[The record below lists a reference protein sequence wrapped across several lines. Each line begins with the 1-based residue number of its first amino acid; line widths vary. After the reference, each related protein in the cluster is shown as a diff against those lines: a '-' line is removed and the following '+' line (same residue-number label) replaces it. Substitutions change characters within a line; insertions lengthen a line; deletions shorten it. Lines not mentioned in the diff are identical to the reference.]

1 MRKFVALI
9 ILICLAGPGFCQS
22 PDPLKDLDGYVKRV
36 MAGFSVPGLGLS
48 VVKDG
53 SAVLTKGYGVRSLKS
68 NEPVDENTLFGIAS
82 NTKAFTATALA
93 LLVEDGKIEWDA
105 PVINY
110 LPWFRLSDPWVTSQI
125 TVRDLLVHRS
135 GLGLGAGDLLLWPAT
150 TYSRREIAERLR
162 DVPLAYSF
170 RSRYAYDNVLYLVA
184 GVLIEEMSGQS
195 WEQFIRTR
203 IFNPLGMRCSSPSV
217 YSIREGNIASTHA
230 FQNGLLQVVEH
241 DTSSNANPAG
251 GIGSCAADMARW
263 MQVLLDSGKAASGLP
278 LFTPETTT
286 ELWTPVTP
294 LPISDPGPGLEALR
308 MNYRGYALGFRV
320 NDYRGLRVVSHTGT
334 LTGYVS
340 RMFLVPQLRL
350 GITVLTNQENT
361 DAYESIIYHI
371 VDRYLNIPDFDWPK
385 ALVSAGQKKKEK
397 QEKAPQPPSKSE
409 YGPPLLPL
417 QSFTGIYRD
426 KWYGDI
432 RISLE
437 NGKLVISFLH
447 TPQLIGT
454 LEHWQHN
461 TFVARWYQR
470 DLRADAFVTFQ
481 TGADDSVERIRMKA
495 FLPDTDFSYDFQDL
509 DPVPLRNR

>member
-1 MRKFVALI
+1 MKKLLFLLI
-9 ILICLAGPGFCQS
+9 LHGLFLPAYAQLPN
-22 PDPLKDLDGYVKRV
+22 PLKDIDSYVKRV
-36 MAGFSVPGLGLS
+36 MADFNVPGLGLS
-48 VVKDG
+48 VTKDG
-53 SAVLTKGYGVRSLKS
+53 AILLSKGYGVRSLGS
-68 NEPVDENTLFGIAS
+68 PEPVDAHTLFGIAS
-82 NTKAFTATALA
+82 NSKAFTAAALA
-93 LLVEDGKIEWDA
+93 LLVEEGKIEWDA

-150 TYSRREIAERLR
+150 TYSRREVAERLR
-162 DVPLAYSF
+162 NVPLAYSF

-184 GVLIEEMSGQS
+184 GVLIEEMSGLS
-195 WEQFIRTR
+195 WEQFIQTR
-203 IFNPLGMRCSSPSV
+203 IFNSLGMHCSTPSV
-217 YSIREGNIASTHA
+217 YSVRQGNIASTHA
-230 FQNGLLQVVEH
+230 FQNGILQVVEH

-263 MQVLLDSGKAASGLP
+263 MQVLLDSGKTGSSGRLFSAA
-278 LFTPETTT
+278 TTS
-286 ELWTPVTP
+286 ELWNPVTP
-294 LPISDPGPGLEALR
+294 LPMQEPAPGLEVLR

-320 NDYRGLRVVSHTGT
+320 NDYRGLHVVSHTGT

-340 RMFLVPQLRL
+340 RMFLVPELRL

-361 DAYESIIYHI
+361 DAYDAIIYRI
-371 VDRYLNIPDFDWPK
+371 VDRYLKVADFDWPN
-385 ALVSAGQKKKEK
+385 ALISAKQKKKEN
-397 QEKAPQPPSKSE
+397 QAQVPRPPSKSE
-409 YGPPLLPL
+409 YGPPSLPL
-417 QSFTGIYRD
+417 QSFAGTYSD

-437 NGKLVISFLH
+437 AGKLLISFLH
-447 TPQLIGT
+447 TPQLTGT

-481 TGADDSVERIRMKA
+481 LGSDDSVERIRMKA

-509 DPVPLRNR
+509 DPVPVKEE